1 MQEQRNGQG
10 SAGLTASGLRAT
22 GLLLRLGRGG
32 DHGLHSVPARASSVE
47 RIAAKGM
54 GGGRGSRGG
63 VVQGWP
69 GWTILMSGRLR
80 ERPGWTG
87 VRCGAGAVRIACLV
101 WLGMRERQ
109 MVRVCEPWFSCHFT
123 VLVPQR
129 CNNDAAASMQDAVH
143 SSPWGAQIPDPTV
156 FGRLDA
162 LPPVLYS
169 PVLSTAGVDVLALA
183 LPGERWIADPVVLWI
198 WIFE

>member
-1 MQEQRNGQG
+1 MDNFDE
-10 SAGLTASGLRAT
+10 S
-22 GLLLRLGRGG
+22 
-32 DHGLHSVPARASSVE
+32 
-47 RIAAKGM
+47 
-54 GGGRGSRGG
+54 
-63 VVQGWP
+63 
-69 GWTILMSGRLR
+69 
-80 ERPGWTG
+80 GWTG